1 MKILI
6 IDDQE
11 LVILSLEKSLLDLGY
26 EVLSAKTISDGIE
39 KYDLY
44 QPDLVIADINMPFSN
59 ETAVFGTNTE
69 IEEDYNGL
77 EIAKHIKI

>member
-26 EVLSAKTISDGIE
+26 EVLSANTISDGIE

-59 ETAVFGTNTE
+59 GTAVITAIF
-69 IEEDYNGL
+69 IFL
-77 EIAKHIKI
+77 